1 MSSHISTMRIDRCV
15 WFEADDTDYSEYI
28 LCVYR
33 HVMMIQCLNVVGGGL
48 SKLTEY
54 TRIKRMYGC

>member
-33 HVMMIQCLNVVGGGL
+33 HVMIHDDTMSECSGRWV
-48 SKLTEY
+48 E
-54 TRIKRMYGC
+54 